1 MKLEFQKQ
9 KPNKQTIQFRTNI
22 NTKKKMDELK
32 KFYGVGTG
40 ELIKEMI
47 NKAHKFLHINN

>member
-9 KPNKQTIQFRTNI
+9 KPNTQTIQFRTNI

-47 NKAHKFLHINN
+47 NKAHKFLHLNN

>member
-1 MKLEFQKQ
+1 MKLEFQKK
-9 KPNKQTIQFRTNI
+9 KPNTQTIQFRTNI